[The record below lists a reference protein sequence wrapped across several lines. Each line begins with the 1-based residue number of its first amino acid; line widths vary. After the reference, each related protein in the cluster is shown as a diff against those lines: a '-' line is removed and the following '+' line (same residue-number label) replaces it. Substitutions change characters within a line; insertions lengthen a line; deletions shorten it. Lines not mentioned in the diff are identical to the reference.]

1 MFQKY
6 KSVSLIVR
14 ILIGIVIGAILGLTV
29 PSWSA
34 INILGDLF
42 VGALKA
48 IAPLLVFMLILSAIS
63 QYKSGSK
70 NHFGSVVLLYIV
82 ATLVAALAAVGASY
96 MFKIH
101 LLFPQAT
108 ESAASAPKGLGSVIS
123 NLLTGAV
130 GNPVQALVQANYLTI
145 LFWGLII
152 GFGLRHASA
161 GTKTVIADFASTI
174 EHTAQFIIE
183 FAPFGIVGL
192 LHNSI
197 ATTGFAGIARY
208 GQLVLLLVATMAFT
222 YLVIYSAMVAVM
234 TRQNPFPLVFW
245 TLKVSAIPAFF
256 TRSSA
261 VNIPVNLQACADLG
275 LNEKSY
281 AVSIALG
288 GTANSGGAAITVSI
302 MTLAA
307 ANTLG
312 IHVSFP
318 LALMLCVLSAVSAT
332 GSAGIA
338 GGSLLL
344 IPMAASLFGISNDI
358 AMQVVAIGFIIGVIQ
373 DSVETAVNSASDL
386 LFTATAEY
394 HDLMKAGNKIN
405 IHQAVRDADK
415 RRMHNATADSEPIA
429 AEDGTSNA
437 AIN

>member
-1 MFQKY
+1 MFQRY
-6 KSVSLIVR
+6 RSVSLIVR
-14 ILIGIVIGAILGLTV
+14 IFIGIIIGVILGLTL
-29 PSWSA
+29 PSVTA
-34 INILGDLF
+34 INLLGDLF

-48 IAPLLVFMLILSAIS
+48 IAPLLVFMLILAAVSKYDS
-63 QYKSGSK
+63 KSK
-70 NHFGSVVLLYIV
+70 NHFGSVVTMYIS

-96 MFKIH
+96 IFKIH
-101 LLFPQAT
+101 LILPQAT
-108 ESAASAPKGLGSVIS
+108 MAASKAPQDLGKVIS
-123 NLLTGAV
+123 NLLTTAV
-130 GNPVQALVQANYLTI
+130 SNPVGALVNANYLTI

-152 GFGLRHASA
+152 GFGLRHAKA
-161 GTKTVIADFASTI
+161 GTKQVIADFSTTI
-174 EHTAQFIIE
+174 EKTAQFIIE

-208 GQLVLLLVATMAFT
+208 GQLVALLVGTMVFT
-222 YLVIYSAMVAVM
+222 YLVVYSFMVWLM
-234 TRQNPFPLVFW
+234 THQNPFPLVFW
-245 TLKVSAIPAFF
+245 TLKVSGIPAFF

-261 VNIPVNLQACADLG
+261 VNIPVNMQACADLG

-318 LALMLCVLSAVSAT
+318 LALLLCILSAVSAT
-332 GSAGIA
+332 GSSGIA

-344 IPMAASLFGISNDI
+344 IPMAASLFGINNDI

-394 HDLMKAGNKIN
+394 HDLMKEGHPVN
-405 IHQAVRDADK
+405 IREAVRKANAKRGDADEK
-415 RRMHNATADSEPIA
+415 AVAVT
-429 AEDGTSNA
+429 DGDVA
-437 AIN
+437 Q